1 MIETSNGRWHRAAA
15 HQDWMCEPTRRA
27 TSPAVMLQMAD
38 NLRPTCAPVA
48 QWDKALSSG
57 AKGRRFESCRARQIL
72 EKSPI
77 SPARS
82 LRGLDQRSAHCRAC
96 STRRHKTFGQRRR
109 SSGPSSVRF
118 QGGRAGAEIEDRRYL
133 SEIHGARMIAIRDPR
148 TVLHV
153 HPQRNP
159 AIRRTPLRSS
169 RRP

>member
-1 MIETSNGRWHRAAA
+1 
-15 HQDWMCEPTRRA
+15 
-27 TSPAVMLQMAD
+27 MA
-38 NLRPTCAPVA
+38 
-48 QWDKALSSG
+48 SSG
-57 AKGRRFESCRARQIL
+57 CASRLDVRADQAGHIPSGNAPNGGQL
-72 EKSPI
+72 EADLC
-77 SPARS
+77 ARS
-82 LRGLDQRSAHCRAC
+82 SVGQSIELRSQRPQVRILSGAPNPRKIADLSCKNLRGLDQRSAHCRAC